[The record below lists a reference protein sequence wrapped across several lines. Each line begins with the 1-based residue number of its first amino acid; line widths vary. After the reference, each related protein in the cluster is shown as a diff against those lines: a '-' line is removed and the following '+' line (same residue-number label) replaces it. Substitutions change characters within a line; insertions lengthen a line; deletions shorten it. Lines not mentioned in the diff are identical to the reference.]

1 MIINSYDIVIII
13 NSYDMVSLE
22 SVFLIYP
29 NKSDILG
36 VEVVFSIKLVVLT
49 NWKVYRNWDKLWN

>member
-36 VEVVFSIKLVVLT
+36 VEVVFPLS
-49 NWKVYRNWDKLWN
+49 